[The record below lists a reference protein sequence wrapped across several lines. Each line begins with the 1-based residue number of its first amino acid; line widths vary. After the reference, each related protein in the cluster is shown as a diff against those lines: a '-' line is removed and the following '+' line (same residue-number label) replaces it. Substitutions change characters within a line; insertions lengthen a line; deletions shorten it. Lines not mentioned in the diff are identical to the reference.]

1 MIVYSV
7 TWLADSELTKGKGRI
22 THKDFLFSF
31 NVLCRNS
38 KDASACLEYLFELK
52 YSGKFSLCDGVVTL
66 KRQKID
72 SRGFDI
78 QYLLMDG
85 MKKPLYLRDAAE
97 AIDGYHN
104 ALYQKSVY
112 RNKLLD

>member
-7 TWLADSELTKGKGRI
+7 TWKADPELTKGKGRI
-22 THKDFLFSF
+22 THSEYIFGF

-38 KDASACLEYLFELK
+38 KDASACLEYLFEVK
-52 YSGKFSLCDGVVTL
+52 YSGKFSLCDGVVTM
-66 KRQKID
+66 RRMKID

-85 MKKPLYLRDAAE
+85 MKKPLYLRDCSE
-97 AIDGYHN
+97 AIDCYN
-104 ALYQKSVY
+104 TSMYQKSIY
-112 RNKLLD
+112 RNRVI